1 MKDQLMAKKVR
12 TKWQKFMRK
21 FNPLLS
27 SSVFK
32 LIIAII
38 EQKDYHILKFDIKT
52 ADTYKKNYIRF
63 LEDFKNST
71 KYIN

>member
-1 MKDQLMAKKVR
+1 MKNMKDQLMAKKVR

-38 EQKDYHILKFDIKT
+38 E
-52 ADTYKKNYIRF
+52 
-63 LEDFKNST
+63 
-71 KYIN
+71 